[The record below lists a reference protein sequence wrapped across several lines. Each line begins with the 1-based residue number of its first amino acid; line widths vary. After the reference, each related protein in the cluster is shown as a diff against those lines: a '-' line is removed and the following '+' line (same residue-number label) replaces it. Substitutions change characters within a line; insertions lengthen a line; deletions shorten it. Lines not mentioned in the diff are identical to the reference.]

1 MLKMYYMQKQ
11 ITLPV
16 GRSIP
21 EIEQYSIHFDVT
33 DGENGIEGAT
43 VTINGVSKNT
53 GSAGGCNFNNMNSG
67 TVTVEVTKTGYVSKS
82 ESISIDNEHTSFSIV
97 LTKE

>member
-1 MLKMYYMQKQ
+1 MYYTQKQ
-11 ITLPV
+11 ITLPA

-33 DGENGIEGAT
+33 DGGNGIEGAT
-43 VTINGVSKNT
+43 VTINGVSKTT

-67 TVTVEVTKTGYVSKS
+67 TVNVEVSKTGYVSKS
-82 ESISIDNEHTSFSIV
+82 ESISIDAEHTSFTIV

>member
-1 MLKMYYMQKQ
+1 MHYTQKQ
-11 ITLPV
+11 IILPA
-16 GRSIP
+16 GRVRP
-21 EIEQYSIHFDVT
+21 EIEQYSVHFDVT

-67 TVTVEVTKTGYVSKS
+67 TVTVEVSKTGYVSKS
-82 ESISIDNEHTSFSIV
+82 ESISIDAEHTSFTIV
-97 LTKE
+97 LNKE

>member
-1 MLKMYYMQKQ
+1 MLKMHYTQKQ
-11 ITLPV
+11 ITLPA
-16 GRSIP
+16 GRASP
-21 EIEQYSIHFDVT
+21 EIEQYSVHFDVT
-33 DGENGIEGAT
+33 NGENGIGGAT
-43 VTINGVSKNT
+43 VTINGVSKTT

-82 ESISIDNEHTSFSIV
+82 ESISIDAEHTSFTIV

>member
-1 MLKMYYMQKQ
+1 MYYTQKQ
-11 ITLPV
+11 ITLPA
-16 GRSIP
+16 GRASP

-67 TVTVEVTKTGYVSKS
+67 IVNVEVSKTGYVSKS
-82 ESISIDNEHTSFSIV
+82 ESISIDKEHTSFSIV

>member
-11 ITLPV
+11 IILPA
-16 GRSIP
+16 GRASP

-53 GSAGGCNFNNMNSG
+53 GSAGGCNFNNMTG
-67 TVTVEVTKTGYVSKS
+67 GVVTVEVSKTGYVSKS
-82 ESISIDNEHTSFSIV
+82 ESISIDKEHTSFSIV

>member
-1 MLKMYYMQKQ
+1 MYYMQKQ
-11 ITLPV
+11 IILPA
-16 GRSIP
+16 GRASP

-67 TVTVEVTKTGYVSKS
+67 TVTVEVSKTGYVSKS
-82 ESISIDNEHTSFSIV
+82 ESISIDAEHTSFSIV

>member
-1 MLKMYYMQKQ
+1 M
-11 ITLPV
+11 

-21 EIEQYSIHFDVT
+21 EIEQHSIHFDVT

-53 GSAGGCNFNNMNSG
+53 GSAGGCNFNNMTSG
-67 TVTVEVTKTGYVSKS
+67 TVNVEVTKTGYVSKS
-82 ESISIDNEHTSFSIV
+82 ESISIDKEHTSFSIV
-97 LTKE
+97 LTKK

>member
-1 MLKMYYMQKQ
+1 MYYMQKQ
-11 ITLPV
+11 ITLPA
-16 GRSIP
+16 GRASP

-33 DGENGIEGAT
+33 DGENGSEGAT

-67 TVTVEVTKTGYVSKS
+67 SVTVEVTKTGYVSKS
-82 ESISIDNEHTSFSIV
+82 ESISREHEHTSFTIV
-97 LTKE
+97 LNKE